1 MKKTSKKANV
11 LKHFNDKFD
20 SRVKEVMGAKKKFMD
35 GGPAGV
41 ANSYNPVEGYKVNK
55 GVGKS
60 TMATTPA
67 PAYKKGGVKKYQDG
81 GTPKPMS
88 KKEYKDAKK
97 ATKQENKLKRISER
111 GSGKNIDKA
120 AKIAGIITGALGA
133 ASPYLLGKRNVPSGP
148 PLRKGGSIKRRK

>member
-60 TMATTPA
+60 TFL
-67 PAYKKGGVKKYQDG
+67 DR
-81 GTPKPMS
+81 
-88 KKEYKDAKK
+88 
-97 ATKQENKLKRISER
+97 LSESFSDIYEV
-111 GSGKNIDKA
+111 G
-120 AKIAGIITGALGA
+120 GIITLGQE
-133 ASPYLLGKRNVPSGP
+133 KRKFVDVKTRENSVFAIDKEENGIQI
-148 PLRKGGSIKRRK
+148 GSF